1 MNDPI
6 FVNNQFFYRNY
17 NITNEIVYE
26 TKDKLSRITFGEFE
40 LLCKITELNTKYI
53 NNCCKKYKKRKYL
66 IKRTNKINNEMIR
79 IKNIEAKIKT
89 EIINNLN
96 FSKKT
101 KESHYM
107 NCKNKMLGK
116 NNYSKSLFLYDLHDI
131 SIYTK
136 TKIINYI
143 NNKLNV
149 SISVDICLE
158 ELFIYFTI
166 CKILKNIELYKNY
179 LSCCI
184 DNINK
189 NLFNLNK
196 KYCMFNDVLEDRI
209 CEKDNEL
216 DSKFSEYYIFKDY
229 DTYAIDNKN
238 KCMCLGYVLALS
250 KKDNKWNVFPKNND
264 NSQHYISSDN
274 IDNMLNIIKAYE
286 REGINLIEN
295 QIY

>member
-1 MNDPI
+1 LNDPI